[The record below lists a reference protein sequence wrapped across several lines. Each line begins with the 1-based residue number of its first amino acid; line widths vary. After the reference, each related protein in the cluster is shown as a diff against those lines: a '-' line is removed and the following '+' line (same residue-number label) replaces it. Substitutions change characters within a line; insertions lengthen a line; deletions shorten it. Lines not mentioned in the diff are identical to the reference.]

1 MYLNFKQLVM
11 VYTIDDIEKIAQFKS
26 WSKKRKIDT
35 LLEIDAD
42 LYCNLGM
49 ESSRSEVEA
58 IKVQSRKIYR
68 LIKTIDEYE
77 GKILLRNER

>member
-1 MYLNFKQLVM
+1 MYLSFKQLIM
-11 VYTIDDIEKIAQFKS
+11 RYTIDDIEKIAAFKS
-26 WSKKRKIDT
+26 WSTKKKIDT

-49 ESSRSEVEA
+49 ESSKTEVEA
-58 IKVQSRKIYR
+58 VKVQSRKIYR
-68 LIKTIDEYE
+68 LIKTLDEYS

>member
-1 MYLNFKQLVM
+1 MYLSFKQLIM
-11 VYTIDDIEKIAQFKS
+11 GYTIDDIEKIAAFKS
-26 WSKKRKIDT
+26 WSTKRKIDT

-49 ESSRSEVEA
+49 ESSKTEVEA
-58 IKVQSRKIYR
+58 VKVQSRKIYR
-68 LIKTIDEYE
+68 LIKTLDEYS

>member
-1 MYLNFKQLVM
+1 MHLRFKQLVM
-11 VYTIDDIEKIAQFKS
+11 AYTIDDIEKIAAFKS
-26 WSKKRKIDT
+26 WSTKKKIDT

-49 ESSRSEVEA
+49 ESSKTEVEA
-58 IKVQSRKIYR
+58 VKVQSRKIYR
-68 LIKTIDEYE
+68 LIKTLDEYS

>member
-1 MYLNFKQLVM
+1 MYLSFKELVM
-11 VYTIDDIEKIAQFKS
+11 GYTIDDIEKIAAFKS
-26 WSKKRKIDT
+26 WSTKRKIDT

-49 ESSRSEVEA
+49 ESSKTEVEA
-58 IKVQSRKIYR
+58 VKVQSRKIYR
-68 LIKTIDEYE
+68 LIKTLDEYS

>member
-1 MYLNFKQLVM
+1 MYLSFKQLVM
-11 VYTIDDIEKIAQFKS
+11 GYTIDDIEKIAAFKS
-26 WSKKRKIDT
+26 WSTKKKIDT

-49 ESSRSEVEA
+49 ESSKTEVEA
-58 IKVQSRKIYR
+58 VKVQSRKIYR

>member
-1 MYLNFKQLVM
+1 MYLRFKQLVM
-11 VYTIDDIEKIAQFKS
+11 AYTIDDIEKIAAFKS
-26 WSKKRKIDT
+26 WSTKKKIDT

-49 ESSRSEVEA
+49 ESSKTEVEA
-58 IKVQSRKIYR
+58 VKVQSRKIYR
-68 LIKTIDEYE
+68 LIKTLDEYS